1 MTEKKRSIAKS
12 AILVTLMMLAFKVI
26 AFIKQAFIAYY
37 FGATIETDA
46 YFIAWGFITGISE
59 AVIKAIGISV
69 VAIYTS
75 YRINKGKET
84 ASKLINAL
92 LELTFPC
99 FIVITGIIIICAPVI
114 GKLIAPSYEGD
125 VALLVVS
132 FLRILAPVLIFAG
145 VQMIFGAM
153 LDSYKSFFIPR
164 LESFFYS
171 VLVILSCIFLSKA
184 LRVNALVLAQYV
196 SSGIFLILLLISI
209 SRFHKFFLT
218 KISDEPELKRIF
230 LTAVPMIV
238 GNSALQINQ
247 MVDKAITSGLGDGVT
262 SALYYCHILYEC
274 VVNIMIANLG
284 NVMFANF
291 AEMVAKGEK
300 EKVRDTLTR
309 AINMLI
315 CFLTAITII
324 TVVFA
329 KDIVSIV
336 YLRGNFTY
344 DVMILTATA
353 LIGYAVSFAFVA
365 VRDLSVQSMFAFAD
379 TKHPMIAN
387 VIAIAI
393 NICLSILLSRFIGIL
408 GVALATSISTVV
420 GMVLDGFFLKKK
432 LPAYSYG
439 KNVLTFVKCLPA
451 AVVLGGYCFVIF
463 RFVNLAP
470 VLRFLIVS
478 VPGLMMFYGI
488 SVLCG
493 VDEMKELGRKI
504 LKKKQDAHIEDI
516 Q

>member
-1 MTEKKRSIAKS
+1 MTEKKTSIAKS
-12 AILVTLMMLAFKVI
+12 AILVTLMMLAFKVV
-26 AFIKQAFIAYY
+26 AFVKQAFIAYY

-46 YFIAWGFITGISE
+46 YFIAWGFVTGISE

-75 YRINKGKET
+75 YRINKGKEV

-92 LELTFPC
+92 LEVTFPC
-99 FIVITGIIIICAPVI
+99 FIIIAGIIIICAPVI

-132 FLRILAPVLIFAG
+132 FLRILAPVLIFSG

-171 VLVILSCIFLSKA
+171 VLVILSCFFLSKA

-209 SRFHKFFLT
+209 SRFHKFFFT

-247 MVDKAITSGLGDGVT
+247 MVDKAITSGLGDGTT

-274 VVNIMIANLG
+274 VVNIVIANLG

-300 EKVRDTLTR
+300 EKVRETLTR
-309 AINMLI
+309 AINTLI
-315 CFLTAITII
+315 CILIAITII
-324 TVVFA
+324 TIVFA

-344 DVMILTATA
+344 EAMILTATA
-353 LIGYAVSFAFVA
+353 LIGYAISFVFVA

-393 NICLSILLSRFIGIL
+393 NICFSILLSRYIGIL
-408 GVALATSISTVV
+408 GVAVATSISTVV
-420 GMVLDGFFLKKK
+420 GMIMDGFFLKKK
-432 LPAYSYG
+432 LPEYSYG

-451 AVVLGGYCFVIF
+451 AVVLGGYCFVVY
-463 RFVNLAP
+463 RFVKIMP
-470 VLRFLIVS
+470 VMRFLIV
-478 VPGLMMFYGI
+478 VIPGFIGYCSLMY
-488 SVLCG
+488 LCG
-493 VDEMKELGRKI
+493 IAEIKELFGKVQI
-504 LKKKQDAHIEDI
+504 IGVKKT
-516 Q
+516 

>member
-1 MTEKKRSIAKS
+1 MTEKKTSIAKS
-12 AILVTLMMLAFKVI
+12 AILVTLMMLAFKVV

-46 YFIAWGFITGISE
+46 YFIAWGFVTGISE

-75 YRINKGKET
+75 YRINKGKEA

-92 LELTFPC
+92 LEVTFPC
-99 FIVITGIIIICAPVI
+99 FIVIAGIIIICAPVI

-171 VLVILSCIFLSKA
+171 VLVILSCIFLSRA
-184 LRVNALVLAQYV
+184 LHVNALVLAQYV
-196 SSGIFLILLLISI
+196 SSALFLILLLISI
-209 SRFHKFFLT
+209 SKFHKFFFT
-218 KISDEPELKRIF
+218 GISDEPELKRIF

-247 MVDKAITSGLGDGVT
+247 MVDKAITSGLGDGTT

-300 EKVRDTLTR
+300 EKVRETLTR
-309 AINMLI
+309 AVNTLI
-315 CFLTAITII
+315 CFLTGITII

-344 DVMILTATA
+344 DAMVLTATA
-353 LIGYAVSFAFVA
+353 LIGYAVSFVFVA

-393 NICLSILLSRFIGIL
+393 NICFSILLSRYIGIL
-408 GVALATSISTVV
+408 GVAVATSISTVV
-420 GMVLDGFFLKKK
+420 GMILDGVFLKKK
-432 LPAYSYG
+432 LPEYRYFD
-439 KNVLTFVKCLPA
+439 NMITLIKCFPA
-451 AVVLGGYCFVIF
+451 AVVLGAYSLFVYRYI
-463 RFVNLAP
+463 NLLPIVRLLIASIP
-470 VLRFLIVS
+470 GFFLYLAMLYLFKIKE
-478 VPGLMMFYGI
+478 I
-488 SVLCG
+488 SI
-493 VDEMKELGRKI
+493 I
-504 LKKKQDAHIEDI
+504 LKKTINRLKLFIK
-516 Q
+516 